1 MEISIKLTPKM
12 EEWLRKRTEGAIR
25 QMAESGYDFRDWTL
39 ELEATTILRVKME
52 EEENVRGIRG

>member
-1 MEISIKLTPKM
+1 MEIRIKLTPKM

-25 QMAESGYDFRDWTL
+25 QMAESGYDFRDWTM

-52 EEENVRGIRG
+52 DEG